1 MILLDTDVVSELMR
15 ASPDA
20 AVRRFLAAQRL
31 ETLFLPSLVVA
42 EIRYGLARLP
52 EGQRRA
58 GLESLFERFLAE
70 GFADRVLPFDATCA
84 ARYARARA
92 AREAAGRP
100 IALADALIGGM
111 ALAHGATLA
120 TRNTT
125 DFEGLGATLVNPW
138 EAA

>member
-1 MILLDTDVVSELMR
+1 MILLDTNVVSELMR
-15 ASPDA
+15 ARPDDQ
-20 AVRRFLAAQRL
+20 VRSFLAAQRL

-52 EGQRRA
+52 EGGRRA
-58 GLESLFERFLAE
+58 GLEDLFERFLAE
-70 GFADRVLPFDATCA
+70 GFTDRVLPFDATCA
-84 ARYARARA
+84 LRYARARA

-120 TRNTT
+120 TRNTA
-125 DFEGLGATLVNPW
+125 DFEGIEVRLVNPW
-138 EAA
+138 EGP